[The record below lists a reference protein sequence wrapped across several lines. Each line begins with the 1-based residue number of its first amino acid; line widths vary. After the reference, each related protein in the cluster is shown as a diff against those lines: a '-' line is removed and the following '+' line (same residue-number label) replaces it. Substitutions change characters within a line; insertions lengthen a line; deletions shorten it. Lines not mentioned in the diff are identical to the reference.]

1 MKSSYNK
8 VLLSVFIVA
17 LMAVLGLC
25 LNKESVK
32 ADNGFPLELNET
44 CENLPEDFFINQH
57 ESNEIYSRF
66 FEYLRETHGVT
77 FDDNIY
83 TVNGVR
89 AEYFPAYFGGAYIN
103 TEGKLVVQI
112 VDSFYSE
119 EFRNSI
125 WYQEFVSIVGSENFY
140 CHAVEHSYAELVDAI
155 SSVSLGELSSEISA
169 AGFSIV
175 EAGIND
181 YENAVEV
188 GVGSQAAYDFFVE
201 NAQTDVYN
209 VSIVD
214 YVPQDCIGLYPGEG
228 ITTTSTGTY
237 TFSVACRAKKHYPD
251 GSYDI
256 GFLTCEHGFSGTS
269 NVYLNTGGGTNTL
282 IGVSYSSDQKYGNK
296 ADVAF
301 ITTNSNTTLYNTVYM
316 STTTINA
323 TYLTSMGS
331 VAYKRGET
339 TGVTYGDVLDSSFTV
354 TVGGVTFTD
363 LVKTKFTA
371 APGDS
376 GGIVYAPPSATNY
389 ADVLG
394 IMKGIGSSYSFF
406 TKMYNDLAALQTGPI
421 YFTLY

>member
-1 MKSSYNK
+1 MKKSFRIILFSFATLAL
-8 VLLSVFIVA
+8 VVA
-17 LMAVLGLC
+17 FGVK
-25 LNKESVK
+25 LNEQPAI
-32 ADNGFPLELNET
+32 ADDSFPLELNET
-44 CENLPEDFFINQH
+44 CENLPDGFLENQQ
-57 ESNEIYSRF
+57 EANEIYSRL
-66 FEYLRETHGVT
+66 FEYLRETYGAT
-77 FDDNIY
+77 FDDSVY

-89 AEYFPAYFGGAYIN
+89 AEFFPAYYGGAYIN
-103 TEGKLVVQI
+103 TEGRLVVQI
-112 VDSFYSE
+112 VNSFYKVD
-119 EFRNSI
+119 FRNSA
-125 WYQEFVSIVGSENFY
+125 WYQEFVAIVGSENFY
-140 CHAVEHSYAELVDAI
+140 CHPVEHSYAELVNAI
-155 SSVSLGELSSEISA
+155 SAISLGELSSELSV

-188 GVGSQAAYDFFVE
+188 GVGSQDAYDFFIRI
-201 NAQTDVYN
+201 AQTDVYT

-214 YVPQDCIGLYPGEG
+214 DVPQDCIGLYPGEG

-251 GSYDI
+251 GSYDV

-269 NVYLNTGGGTNTL
+269 NAYLNTGSGTNTL

-301 ITTNSNTTLYNTVYM
+301 ITTNSNTILYNTVYM

-339 TGVTYGDVLDSSFTV
+339 TGVTYGDVLNSSFTV
-354 TVGGVTFTD
+354 TVGGVTFND

-371 APGDS
+371 ALGDS

-394 IMKGIGSSYSFF
+394 IMKGIGPSYSFF

>member
-1 MKSSYNK
+1 MKISYST

-44 CENLPEDFFINQH
+44 CENLPEDFLINQH
-57 ESNEIYSRF
+57 ESNEIYSRL

-77 FDDNIY
+77 FDENIY

-119 EFRNSI
+119 DFRNSI

-155 SSVSLGELSSEISA
+155 SSVSLGELSSEIPA

-214 YVPQDCIGLYPGEG
+214 YVPKDCVGLRPGKG

-237 TFSVACRAKKHYPD
+237 TFSVACRVKRHYPD

-256 GFLTCEHGFSGTS
+256 GFLTCAHGFSGTS
-269 NVYLNTGGGTNTL
+269 NVYLNTGSGTNTL
-282 IGVSYSSDQKYGNK
+282 IGISHSSNQKYGNK

-301 ITTNSNTTLYNTVYM
+301 IATNSNTTLYNTVYL
-316 STTTINA
+316 STTILNS
-323 TYLTSMGS
+323 TYAIGMGS
-331 VAYKRGET
+331 VVYKCGES
-339 TGVTYGDVLDSSFTV
+339 TGITYGNVWDSSFSISIN
-354 TVGGVTFTD
+354 GVNFVD
-363 LVKTKFTA
+363 LVQTSFSA

-376 GGIVYAPPSATNY
+376 GGIVYCPPDITDH
-389 ADVLG
+389 ADVIG
-394 IMKGIGSSYSFF
+394 IMKGIGATYSFF
-406 TKMYNDLAALQTGPI
+406 TKMYNDLAALQSGPI
-421 YFTLY
+421 YYSLY